1 MKIGFVVVLRG
12 GMKTP
17 VPAPRYTA
25 VREMAL
31 HAEAL
36 GFDALWLYDHLLY
49 RDAGHSPVGIWEC
62 WTVLSALAEA
72 TQRVELGTLVLCNQ
86 FRNPALV
93 AKMASTVDEVSNGR
107 FILGIGAGWNEPEF
121 QAFGMP
127 FDHRVTRLEEALHI
141 ITPLLRE
148 GHVDFTGR
156 YYQARDCEMVPRG
169 PRASGPPLL
178 IGGSGPRMLRLA
190 AQYADMWNVAYLSVP
205 ASLVEPQAQLEAA
218 CAEVGRDPA
227 TIAVTAT
234 IALSYPELGI
244 PDAAMTEYLSG
255 PTEEIVAALHGYEQ
269 MGVAHLMFQ
278 CFQYNETALARLAE
292 AVQEY
297 RREARERRGA

>member
-17 VPAPRYTA
+17 APAPRYTA

-49 RDAGHSPVGIWEC
+49 RDAGHPPVGIWEC

-72 TQRVELGTLVLCNQ
+72 TKRVELGTLVLCNQ
-86 FRNPALV
+86 FRHPALV

-121 QAFGMP
+121 QAFGIP
-127 FDHRVTRLEEALHI
+127 FDRRVTRLEEALHI

-156 YYQARDCEMVPRG
+156 YYQARDCEIVPRG

-190 AQYADMWNVAYLSVP
+190 AQYADMWNTAYLSVP
-205 ASLVEPQAQLEAA
+205 ASLVAPQAQLEAA

-234 IALSYPELGI
+234 IALSYPELGA
-244 PDAAMTEYLSG
+244 PDSAMTEYLVGS
-255 PTEEIVAALHGYEQ
+255 TEEIVAALHGYEQ
-269 MGVAHLMFQ
+269 MGVSHLMFQ
-278 CFQYNETALARLAE
+278 CFQHNETALAWLAE

-297 RREARERRGA
+297 RGGARETPGA